1 MVESIARNIGYA
13 FFCLGGIALFSVT
26 VAFIVRFV
34 FEIWFLVSMKFRA
47 VWKVESLI
55 FEYNKNR
62 EKFLEWLEAEEKEG
76 GEKRGK
82 T

>member
-1 MVESIARNIGYA
+1 MVENIARNIGYA

-26 VAFIVRFV
+26 VAFMVHFV
-34 FEIWFLVSMKFRA
+34 FEIWFLVSTKFRA

-62 EKFLEWLEAEEKEG
+62 EIFLEWLEKEKKKEDCN
-76 GEKRGK
+76 GK
-82 T
+82 A

>member
-1 MVESIARNIGYA
+1 MVENIARNIGYA

-26 VAFIVRFV
+26 VAFMVRFV
-34 FEIWFLVSMKFRA
+34 LEIWFLVSTKFRA

-62 EKFLEWLEAEEKEG
+62 EKFLEWLEMEKKKEDCN
-76 GEKRGK
+76 GK
-82 T
+82 A

>member
-1 MVESIARNIGYA
+1 MVENIARNIGYA

-26 VAFIVRFV
+26 VAFMARFV
-34 FEIWFLVSMKFRA
+34 FVIWFLVSMKFRA

-82 T
+82 A

>member
-1 MVESIARNIGYA
+1 MVENIARNIGYA

-26 VAFIVRFV
+26 VAFMVRFV
-34 FEIWFLVSMKFRA
+34 LEIWFLVSTKFRA

-62 EKFLEWLEAEEKEG
+62 ENFLEWREKEKKK
-76 GEKRGK
+76 EDYNGK
-82 T
+82 A

>member
-1 MVESIARNIGYA
+1 MVENIARNIGYA

-26 VAFIVRFV
+26 VAFMVRFV
-34 FEIWFLVSMKFRA
+34 LEIWFLVSTKFRA
-47 VWKVESLI
+47 VWKVERLI

>member
-1 MVESIARNIGYA
+1 MVENIARNIGYA

-26 VAFIVRFV
+26 VAFMVRFV
-34 FEIWFLVSMKFRA
+34 LEIWFLVSTKFRA

-62 EKFLEWLEAEEKEG
+62 EIFLEWLEKEKKKEDYN
-76 GEKRGK
+76 GK
-82 T
+82 A